1 MAKYIPP
8 RNFNAVLNNIYRSSI
23 PTELNFPFLERL
35 KLKTIVYLSSLPIP
49 ESLYLMIFLYL
60 LCRNSFCQDVGII
73 IKQITCT
80 ECQSNDYCDVD
91 ETVLLNLI
99 YHM

>member
-8 RNFNAVLNNIYRSSI
+8 RNFNAVLNNIYPSSI

-49 ESLYLMIFLYL
+49 ESLYFMIL
-60 LCRNSFCQDVGII
+60 L
-73 IKQITCT
+73 K
-80 ECQSNDYCDVD
+80 
-91 ETVLLNLI
+91 L
-99 YHM
+99 